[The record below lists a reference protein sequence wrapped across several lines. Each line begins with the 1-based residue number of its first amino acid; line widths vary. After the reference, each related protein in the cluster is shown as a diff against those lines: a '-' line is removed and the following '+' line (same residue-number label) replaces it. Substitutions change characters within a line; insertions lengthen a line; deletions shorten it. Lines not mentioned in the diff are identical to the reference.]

1 VSTPPTQPSFGLQP
15 VLPSGDAAEL
25 AALEARL
32 TDREAELNAL
42 KLELQEL
49 QSRHLTE
56 IGPLYRDLAEIEDE
70 LADLEIRAGLRPPP
84 EEESGAGAGD
94 VADEESVDAAIC
106 EDHGTAS
113 HETLKRVFRDL
124 AKNIHPDLAMDDAA
138 RLRRHSLMAEANRA
152 YAERDAD
159 RLLLILHR
167 WQRSSDAVIGDDD
180 ESREL
185 RIRRRRV
192 EVEEQLAAVE
202 AEFIELRNSAIARL
216 KNKID
221 DTRRQGW
228 DLFAEM
234 VAQVKSDIARAKG
247 RLAATR
253 RMVGVRTDTRLG

>member
-1 VSTPPTQPSFGLQP
+1 MSRPPASPSFALQAVP
-15 VLPSGDAAEL
+15 LEADAAEL
-25 AALEARL
+25 AALEAKL
-32 TDREAELNAL
+32 VEREGELNAL
-42 KLELQEL
+42 KLQLQDL

-56 IGPLYRDLAEIEDE
+56 IGPLYRDLAEIEQE
-70 LADLEIRAGLRPPP
+70 LEDLEIRAGLRPPP
-84 EEESGAGAGD
+84 EEDAGSPDDAGPVD
-94 VADEESVDAAIC
+94 VAGTGACD
-106 EDHGTAS
+106 DHGTAS

-167 WQRSSDAVIGDDD
+167 WQRSSDAIVGDDD

-185 RIRRRRV
+185 RIRRRKA
-192 EVEEQLAAVE
+192 EVEEQIAEVE
-202 AEFIELRNSAIARL
+202 AEFVELRNSAIARL

-234 VAQVKSDIARAKG
+234 VAQVRSDTARAKS
-247 RLAATR
+247 RLAAAR
-253 RMVGVRTDTRLG
+253 RMVGVRTETRSS